1 MTQTITVVFT
11 NHKLEQIVANSMKK
25 YIFNYAGFLDLHI
38 GDTIT
43 DDRYDQPM
51 QIVSITPGATFKT
64 PMGHEVKYL
73 IISKWIS
80 KSTRFSKKSEVESR
94 TFTLDIN
101 TARQWYLGNDESL
114 QKIALQVY
122 KEEELIDITSLV
134 NKSSVCINIPD
145 SVSSDKYHILAEL
158 EAYAEYFN
166 SKSKEKEMRYF
177 LSSRPNRIVGYKSS
191 TCIYN
196 IVIMGHS
203 SVRYAGIVY
212 FNSIE
217 DLQKTVGIMGSR
229 LTGLFK

>member
-1 MTQTITVVFT
+1 MAQTITVTVVFT
-11 NHKLEQIVANSMKK
+11 NHKLEQIIANSMKK
-25 YIFNYAGFLDLHI
+25 YIFNYAGYMVLKV
-38 GDTIT
+38 GDIIV
-43 DDRYDQPM
+43 DNNYSQPM
-51 QIVSITPGATFKT
+51 QIVKIDSGITYRTSRGI
-64 PMGHEVKYL
+64 EVKFL
-73 IISKWIS
+73 KIDKFISGSCHFEPK
-80 KSTRFSKKSEVESR
+80 VETR
-94 TFTLDIN
+94 TFNLDIN

-145 SVSSDKYHILAEL
+145 SVSSEKYQVLAEL

-166 SKSKEKEMRYF
+166 SKSPEKEMRYF
-177 LSSRPNRIVGYKSS
+177 LSSRSNGVSYKSS
-191 TCIYN
+191 TCIHN

-217 DLQKTVGIMGSR
+217 DLQKTVSIMGSR
-229 LTGLFK
+229 LTELFK

>member
-25 YIFNYAGFLDLHI
+25 YIFNYAGYMDLKV
-38 GDTIT
+38 GDIIV
-43 DDRYDQPM
+43 DNNYSQPM
-51 QIVSITPGATFKT
+51 QIVKIDPGITYRTTSGI
-64 PMGHEVKYL
+64 EVKFLKIDKY
-73 IISKWIS
+73 IS
-80 KSTRFSKKSEVESR
+80 KSCRFEPKVETR
-94 TFTLDIN
+94 TFNLDIN
-101 TARQWYLGNDESL
+101 IARQWYLGNDESL

-134 NKSSVCINIPD
+134 NKSSVCINIPN
-145 SVSSDKYHILAEL
+145 SVSSEKYHILAEL

-166 SKSKEKEMRYF
+166 SKSPEKEMRYF
-177 LSSRPNRIVGYKSS
+177 LSSRPNGIVGYKSS

>member
-1 MTQTITVVFT
+1 MAQTITVVFT

-25 YIFNYAGFLDLHI
+25 YIFNYI
-38 GDTIT
+38 GGIALRVGDIIV
-43 DDRYDQPM
+43 DNNYSQPM
-51 QIVSITPGATFKT
+51 QVVKIDSGITYRTSSGI
-64 PMGHEVKYL
+64 EVKL
-73 IISKWIS
+73 LKVDKFISGNCGFEPK
-80 KSTRFSKKSEVESR
+80 VETR
-94 TFTLDIN
+94 TFNLDIN

-122 KEEELIDITSLV
+122 KKEELIDITSLI
-134 NKSSVCINIPD
+134 NKSPVCINIPD
-145 SVSSDKYHILAEL
+145 SVSSEKYHILAEL

-177 LSSRPNRIVGYKSS
+177 LSSRPNGIVGYKSS
-191 TCIYN
+191 TCIYS

-217 DLQKTVGIMGSR
+217 DLQKTVSIMGSR
-229 LTGLFK
+229 LTELFK